1 LRSFLRLSLE
11 DFTPLHLGF
20 ANASVL
26 LQKVSGLQGS
36 GLLQW
41 IDRTSPYKKEKGMSE
56 GGAVQ
61 VREEARKGYFDRF
74 AQRCA
79 EVASKA
85 PFFTFC
91 VALVVVWAPT
101 IYPLYGLRHLA
112 ALDQHPLVFSET
124 QSVGSYFFES

>member
-1 LRSFLRLSLE
+1 
-11 DFTPLHLGF
+11 
-20 ANASVL
+20 

-91 VALVVVWAPT
+91 IALVVVWIPT
-101 IYPLYGLRHLA
+101 ILFTDFDTWQLLINTPLSSRKLRASEA
-112 ALDQHPLVFSET
+112 AFSNREVFS
-124 QSVGSYFFES
+124 SRRP